1 MAKKVTLKSIKDM
14 VKAGVAEDIS
24 KLKRSD
30 VGETLT
36 TVAYSM
42 PRNSNS
48 SNGVLK
54 VRDKTKKLYAAFDSG
69 ASYWK

>member
-1 MAKKVTLKSIKDM
+1 MAKKVTKKAIQDM
-14 VKAGVAEDIS
+14 VKKGVAEDITH
-24 KLKRSD
+24 LKRSD
-30 VGETLT
+30 IPETLH

-54 VRDKTKKLYAAFDSG
+54 VGDKTNKLYAAFDSG